1 MFLHFILDVSVNVV
15 VLFLT
20 SLSLSLSS
28 LGWNNCGDEV
38 ALELVKVL
46 SVCHKLSRIE

>member
-1 MFLHFILDVSVNVV
+1 MFPHFILDVSVNLV

-20 SLSLSLSS
+20 SLSLSS